1 MLSFV
6 ECVEWS
12 LVVMNHFYNGKIN
25 AIEIA
30 CFIRMAGV
38 STSRLTKR
46 HLNIPLISSRRDFV
60 TVRRQIRANT
70 QSMHMAQHG
79 EEIDSFYSPALTVT
93 INGPTLSPVASLCFT

>member
-12 LVVMNHFYNGKIN
+12 LAVMNHFYNGKIN

-30 CFIRMAGV
+30 RFVIMAGV

-46 HLNIPLISSRRDFV
+46 HLHIPLISSRRGFV
-60 TVRRQIRANT
+60 TVRRQIRAHIP
-70 QSMHMAQHG
+70 SMHMAQHG
-79 EEIDSFYSPALTVT
+79 KK
-93 INGPTLSPVASLCFT
+93 